1 MAKKL
6 IEAQSK
12 FYVNAK
18 RAAHEYEGV
27 TRGLIR
33 GAVSIPSQGTV
44 QEIQQV
50 GVVSVC
56 LHLDPPTFIH

>member
-1 MAKKL
+1 MMAKKL
-6 IEAQSK
+6 IETQSK
-12 FYVNAK
+12 FYVNAR
-18 RAAHEYEGV
+18 RASLEYDGV

-50 GVVSVC
+50 GLS
-56 LHLDPPTFIH
+56 